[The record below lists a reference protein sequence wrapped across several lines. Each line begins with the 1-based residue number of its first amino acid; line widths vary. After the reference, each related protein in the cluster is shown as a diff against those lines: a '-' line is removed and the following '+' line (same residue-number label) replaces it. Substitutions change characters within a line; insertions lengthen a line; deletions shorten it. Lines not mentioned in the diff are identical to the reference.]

1 MRHRIALEMDEETL
15 DKLDRLADS
24 LGFTREMAAV
34 YAVRL
39 VSACVEEGL
48 IEDVPARAWPRE
60 AQLLTGTGGKVIE
73 LQTRREKSVQK
84 GESGV

>member
-1 MRHRIALEMDEETL
+1 MGRRVTLNLDGQTL
-15 DKLDRLADS
+15 DKLDALAGS

-34 YAVRL
+34 YAIRL

-48 IEDVPARAWPRE
+48 LEDVPARAWPRE

-73 LQTRREKSVQK
+73 FYTQREKNAK
-84 GESGV
+84 ESD

>member
-73 LQTRREKSVQK
+73 LQARRKKSAQE
-84 GESGV
+84 GQSGV

>member
-1 MRHRIALEMDEETL
+1 MKRRVTLNLDEQTLE
-15 DKLDRLADS
+15 KLDALADS

-48 IEDVPARAWPRE
+48 ISDVPPHVWPKE

-73 LQTRREKSVQK
+73 FYARREKNAK
-84 GESGV
+84 ESD

>member
-24 LGFTREMAAV
+24 LGFTREMAAI

-39 VSACVEEGL
+39 VSACVDEGL
-48 IEDVPARAWPRE
+48 IEDVPARVWPRE

-73 LQTRREKSVQK
+73 LQARREKSVKK

>member
-24 LGFTREMAAV
+24 LGFTQEMAAI
-34 YAVRL
+34 YAIRL